1 VQFRLNGLDADNRVR
16 DRPRRR
22 RCQATDMPLSISDT
36 RAPLE
41 VLIVDDEPDI
51 RDLLAEYFRERRYDV
66 TLAADGRAAVAA
78 IERAPARFGLI
89 LTDLNLPG
97 VDGLGV
103 LSAARAANPSC
114 YVVII
119 TGFASLDSAIQ
130 AVRLGAY
137 DYLTKPFSLG
147 QIEVVVRRIIDR
159 LTLDAENRQLTRQV
173 GSRGNLEPSGAIQMR
188 LDAIDARLER
198 IEGAVQNLLHRRRA
212 GET

>member
-1 VQFRLNGLDADNRVR
+1 
-16 DRPRRR
+16 
-22 RCQATDMPLSISDT
+22 MPLPTPDT

-41 VLIVDDEPDI
+41 ILIVDDEPDI
-51 RDLLAEYFRERRYDV
+51 RDLLAEFFRERRYDV

-78 IERAPARFGLI
+78 IERAPSRFGLI

-97 VDGLGV
+97 IDGLGV

-147 QIEVVVRRIIDR
+147 QIEVIMRRVLSH
-159 LTLDAENRQLTRQV
+159 LTLDAENRQLARQV
-173 GSRGNLEPSGAIQMR
+173 GNRSAEAGSAVQ
-188 LDAIDARLER
+188 ARLEAIDQRLAR
-198 IEGAVQNLLHRRRA
+198 IESAIRDLAVRK
-212 GET
+212 